1 MPKVNNSRKAHI
13 DVMRFKELTKETG
26 HSAREIAE
34 IIGTTEAYL
43 SRRLHS
49 GTIDR
54 FWLAEIAKIL
64 KTSTEYLS
72 GRKEDEM
79 EIKFDFS
86 MLRGKIREVC
96 GSELKF
102 GDAMSWSQ
110 TTLYAKLN
118 GQVDFKQSEILR
130 ACDILDIMTEFI
142 PVYFF
147 TVKVSNSKLEEGD
160 EDESL

>member
-1 MPKVNNSRKAHI
+1 
-13 DVMRFKELTKETG
+13 
-26 HSAREIAE
+26 
-34 IIGTTEAYL
+34 
-43 SRRLHS
+43 
-49 GTIDR
+49 
-54 FWLAEIAKIL
+54 
-64 KTSTEYLS
+64 
-72 GRKEDEM
+72 
-79 EIKFDFS
+79 

-102 GDAMSWSQ
+102 GDAMGWSQ

-130 ACDILDIMTEFI
+130 ACDILDIMMEFI

>member
-1 MPKVNNSRKAHI
+1 
-13 DVMRFKELTKETG
+13 
-26 HSAREIAE
+26 
-34 IIGTTEAYL
+34 
-43 SRRLHS
+43 
-49 GTIDR
+49 
-54 FWLAEIAKIL
+54 
-64 KTSTEYLS
+64 
-72 GRKEDEM
+72 M

-102 GDAMSWSQ
+102 GDAMGWSQ

-147 TVKVSNSKLEEGD
+147 TVKVSNSKPEEGD
-160 EDESL
+160 EDESF